1 MIFRHGMNARLEPA
15 ICFAVRTTSG
25 EASGN
30 AEP

>member
-1 MIFRHGMNARLEPA
+1 MIFSHGMNARLEPA
-15 ICFAVRTTSG
+15 IWFAVRAMSG